1 METFLSSIPSMGAT
15 SEFYISHP
23 LPIRH
28 TILNR
33 TVEQDQEIINY
44 FLKYKDGSPQ
54 RISNLS
60 GWKTD
65 TKIHLTDFEVIK
77 NLLLDVFNLSLSF
90 HGMRNTNKMFITP
103 ESKIDVDAEV
113 WFAEYQPGDCAEEHD
128 HAGQSRTSFCYYLD
142 AETNSSPLTFVQ
154 KEWTNNGPMTVSKTN
169 LPVAQ
174 GLLAMWP
181 SVLKHEVAKTDKR
194 RYIIAGNINDLSYKE
209 DY

>member
-1 METFLSSIPSMGAT
+1 MARFFWTSQGA
-15 SEFYISHP
+15 
-23 LPIRH
+23 
-28 TILNR
+28 NA
-33 TVEQDQEIINY
+33 
-44 FLKYKDGSPQ
+44 
-54 RISNLS
+54 
-60 GWKTD
+60 
-65 TKIHLTDFEVIK
+65 
-77 NLLLDVFNLSLSF
+77 
-90 HGMRNTNKMFITP
+90 ITP
-103 ESKIDVDAEV
+103 KRRDLFMVEMGLFSRDPRITQDGNLEGPRQSRVSDAEV